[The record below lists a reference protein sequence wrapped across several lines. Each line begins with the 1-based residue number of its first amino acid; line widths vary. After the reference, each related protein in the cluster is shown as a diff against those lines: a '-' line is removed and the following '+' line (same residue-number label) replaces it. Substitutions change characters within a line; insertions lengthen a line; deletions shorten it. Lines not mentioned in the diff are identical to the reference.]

1 MVENHG
7 KYRDSRMRLDFKNR
21 HLSIKS
27 LPSFELPN
35 FAVLI
40 GRNGVGKTQLLDA
53 VKDGNISVAGIPT
66 QEIEKYDMDSFQ
78 TRQAGSASW
87 GDGFFV
93 QHTAEAYFSGKR
105 SLSLV
110 DVARD
115 IFEETLKNFSL
126 TEGSEDYL
134 TFEAGLRES
143 IRKMLP
149 FGPFPALN
157 TTQALSSYTKKIYST
172 VIQPLQLN
180 VQGRQESRSVSCE
193 NNPARLVCLAMK
205 LSEKLPHELERGD
218 LLRAANYE
226 GNTLQ
231 NTLSELFIRYKV
243 AQYSSAH
250 TEGEQSQE
258 SFDHLMAKY
267 RREVQPPWEVLRE
280 YLDLMREATGTP
292 DLFNF
297 SFTDPE
303 KDQITFSDHHQY
315 SFETRMTN
323 RTTGESYSIEHL
335 SSGEKI
341 LMSLCLASFNQAIG
355 RRQPKLILL
364 DEIDAVLHP
373 SMIKAMIATLK
384 KRFVDNGTRVIMAT
398 HSVTTVALLE
408 DGEIYR
414 VVRKSN
420 GIEVHPLTQADAV
433 SELSEGLA
441 NIDTGLRIATLDVTP
456 ITILTEGKNTLH
468 LKKWVNIFFP
478 EQVSVFEGL
487 ENRTG
492 KVQLKTYG
500 ELLSKM
506 QTNSHILVVWDC
518 DAEQDAKELSK
529 ELAGGNHVTA
539 FSFSKRDNKIASE
552 GIENK
557 YEEKV
562 LEPFAVSITDCSTGG
577 EIRRSFHSQKKKQ
590 FAEFIFANG
599 TREHFQHFQD
609 LEEAVQE
616 ILARE
621 PQS

>member
-1 MVENHG
+1 MVEDHG
-7 KYRDSRMRLDFKNR
+7 KYRDSRMRLEFKQS

-66 QEIEKYDMDSFQ
+66 QEIEKYDMDTFKTHNS
-78 TRQAGSASW
+78 APASW
-87 GDGFFV
+87 GHGSFA
-93 QHTAEAYFSGKR
+93 QHTAEKYFLGKQSVPLVEVAR
-105 SLSLV
+105 NIFEKTVADLSL
-110 DVARD
+110 R
-115 IFEETLKNFSL
+115 
-126 TEGSEDYL
+126 EGSENRL
-134 TFEAGLRES
+134 KFEARLRQS
-143 IRKMLP
+143 IREMP
-149 FGPFPALN
+149 AFGSFPILQTDKAL
-157 TTQALSSYTKKIYST
+157 LSYTQKIQKEI
-172 VIQPLQLN
+172 IQPLKR
-180 VQGRQESRSVSCE
+180 QGNPLSKNDSCG
-193 NNPARLVCLAMK
+193 NNPDLLLCLAMK
-205 LSEKLPHELERGD
+205 LSQKLPHELERVD
-218 LLRAANYE
+218 IFRAANYE

-231 NTLSELFIRYKV
+231 NTVSQLFVGYKEE
-243 AQYSSAH
+243 QYSCAH

-258 SFDHLMAKY
+258 SFQHLMSKY
-267 RREVQPPWEVLRE
+267 RKEVKPPWEVLRE
-280 YLDLMREATGTP
+280 YLDRMREATGTP
-292 DLFNF
+292 ESFNF

-303 KDQITFSDHHQY
+303 KDQITFSDHSQY
-315 SFETRMTN
+315 SFKTEMTN
-323 RTTGESYSIEHL
+323 RTTGESYSIDEL

-373 SMIKAMIATLK
+373 SMINALIATLK
-384 KRFVDNGTRVIMAT
+384 ERFVANGTRIIMAT
-398 HSVTTVALLE
+398 HSVTTVAMLE
-408 DGEIYR
+408 EGEIHR
-414 VVRKSN
+414 VVRKN
-420 GIEVHPLTQADAV
+420 GGIEVHPTTKSEAV
-433 SELSEGLA
+433 SELSEGIA
-441 NIDTGLRIATLDVTP
+441 SIDTGLRIATSSASPV
-456 ITILTEGKNTLH
+456 TILTEGKNTLH

-506 QTNSHILVVWDC
+506 KTNSHILIVWDC
-518 DAEQDAKELSK
+518 DGEQHAKELTQ
-529 ELAGGNHVTA
+529 ELVGGNHVTA

-557 YEEKV
+557 YDEKV